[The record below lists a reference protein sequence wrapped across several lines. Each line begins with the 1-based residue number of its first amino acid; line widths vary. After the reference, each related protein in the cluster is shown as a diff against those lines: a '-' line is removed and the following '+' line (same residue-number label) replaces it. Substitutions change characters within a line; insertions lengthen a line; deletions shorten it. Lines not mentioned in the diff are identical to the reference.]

1 MSLRKIFRTSEVAA
15 AAYFLIGIGVSICRP
30 WPGQLYAQ
38 EAAPQE
44 SPAVRLL
51 KSGKVPPERLGT
63 VIGIV
68 GRQGSAHDFSILL
81 GKIADPKAFPR
92 EIRLKALETLADA
105 AANRKIIP
113 DKNRDEILNLLPEPG
128 QPGDLA
134 LTRAAVRNIVAWKL
148 ESASKPLEAIAK
160 STKTSNEVRAE
171 AMKALGHLGG
181 PANLKALSALADPIQ
196 PTATRVLAL
205 GALASVDPSQAAT
218 PTVELWSKGVH
229 PTAAEISTI
238 LTGFLDKTGGPE
250 ALAKSVEAG
259 KLPQDTAKLALRQLY
274 AIGRSDA
281 ALVAALSHAAGI
293 AAEIKPPTDAE
304 LKTLIAEVAAKGDA
318 TRGEEV
324 FRREE
329 NSCLKC
335 HSLAGAGGQVGPEL
349 SDVGS
354 VSPVDYVLNSVMAPE
369 LAVKELYQMM
379 TVLTTDGRI
388 VQGIIVDQDDQGVKL
403 KDADGKEF
411 SLTNAE
417 IEEKKLGGSLMP
429 KGLPN
434 LMTRQEF
441 LDLVRFLSE
450 LGKPGPYARKTVP
463 TIQRWKVMTAPP
475 EELNAPAPDNQVVQ
489 TVLNAPDS
497 AWTSAYARFNGDL
510 PLKPIKNKL
519 PADTHQLFLQG
530 EVEVTG
536 RGQTRLVVGDTTG
549 VTAWL
554 NDQPLKLADANPVA
568 QAQVKKAE
576 ADRIAKQAEQKP
588 GQFLIPIGRQKVT
601 FRIDLTKRKAEEF
614 RAEFAPVEFGQA
626 ILTPVG
632 GK

>member
-1 MSLRKIFRTSEVAA
+1 MRPAYRNRTLA
-15 AAYFLIGIGVSICRP
+15 LIVLGLGFSSSIP
-30 WPGQLYAQ
+30 AQ
-38 EAAPQE
+38 ETPPQE

-63 VIGIV
+63 VIGIL
-68 GRQGSAHDFSILL
+68 GRQGSAHDFSVLL
-81 GKIADPKAFPR
+81 EKAAEPTAFPK
-92 EIRLKALETLADA
+92 EIRIKALETLADA
-105 AANRKIIP
+105 AANRKVLP
-113 DKNRDEILNLLPEPG
+113 DKNREAILKVLP
-128 QPGDLA
+128 QPGLQADVA
-134 LTRAAVRNIVAWKL
+134 LTKAAVRNIVAWKL
-148 ESASKPLEAIAK
+148 QSASAPLEAIAK
-160 STKTSNEVRAE
+160 ATKSPDEIRAE

-181 PANLKALSALADPIQ
+181 PANMKALAALADPIQ
-196 PTATRVLAL
+196 PAKTRVLAL
-205 GALASVDPSQAAT
+205 SALAAVAPAQAAA
-218 PTVELWSKGVH
+218 PTVELWSKGHH
-229 PTAAEISTI
+229 PTGPEISSI

-250 ALAKSVEAG
+250 ALAKAIETG
-259 KLPQDTAKLALRQLY
+259 KVPQDTAKLALRQLY

-281 ALVAALSHAAGI
+281 DLVAALSQAAGI
-293 AAEIKPPTDAE
+293 ATEVKPPTDAE
-304 LKTLIAEVAAKGDA
+304 LKTLMAEVESKGDA
-318 TRGEEV
+318 KRGEEV

-335 HSLAGAGGQVGPEL
+335 HALAGAGGQVGPEL

-354 VSPVDYVLNSVMAPE
+354 VSPVDYLLNSVIVPE

-411 SLTNAE
+411 ALTAAE

-434 LMTRQEF
+434 LMTRHEF
-441 LDLVRFLSE
+441 VDLVRFLSE
-450 LGKPGPYARKTVP
+450 LGKPGPYARKTTT
-463 TIQRWKVMTAPP
+463 TIQRWKVLTAPP
-475 EELNAPAPDNQVVQ
+475 QELATPAPDNQVIQ
-489 TVLNAPDS
+489 TLLNAPAT
-497 AWTSAYARFNGDL
+497 AWSSSYAKFNGSL
-510 PLKPIKNKL
+510 PLKPIVAKL
-519 PADTHQLFLQG
+519 PADNSVIYLQG

-536 RGQTRLVVGDTTG
+536 RGQTRLVLNDTTG

-554 NDQPLKLADANPVA
+554 NEQPLKLAAANPVA

-576 ADRIAKQAEQKP
+576 ADRIAKQAAQKP

-601 FRIDLTKRKAEEF
+601 FRVDLTKQKPEEF

-626 ILTPVG
+626 ILTVVG